1 MATHTKKK
9 ELKGDTVD
17 DIWRSR
23 LIWLKAP
30 AEFIAAGRTFSYNNK
45 RAKEGKKNWQTAK
58 KASAGVKRACKKK
71 VYKRWKINQW
81 KEIKIRARKSTH
93 THTARLTRRG
103 WMRHLIMSAVSFFD
117 GLLPLLCRHQK
128 KQNLTAG
135 PTRDEPRLSSS
146 SGRAGRNFF
155 PKTDTMAY
163 VIIFARK
170 KIWLWERRRRR
181 PSL

>member
-71 VYKRWKINQW
+71 KSIN
-81 KEIKIRARKSTH
+81 
-93 THTARLTRRG
+93 
-103 WMRHLIMSAVSFFD
+103 
-117 GLLPLLCRHQK
+117 
-128 KQNLTAG
+128 
-135 PTRDEPRLSSS
+135 DE
-146 SGRAGRNFF
+146 
-155 PKTDTMAY
+155 K
-163 VIIFARK
+163 
-170 KIWLWERRRRR
+170 
-181 PSL
+181 